1 MAQFFTTKPVVLV
14 VDDNEQ
20 TSSVIQEML
29 ELMDFDVE
37 VATDGRIAVAMTGA
51 KTYAVV
57 LMDVE
62 MPVMDGLAATTAIR
76 SQELAELMPPVPIVG
91 ITGHTDTGT
100 RMLCQRAGMTDVLLK
115 PFAMSKLEEKL
126 KILCGQRLN

>member
-1 MAQFFTTKPVVLV
+1 MTQFTSLKPVVLL

-37 VATDGRIAVAMTGA
+37 VAADGKVAVAMTGA
-51 KTYAVV
+51 KAYAVV

-76 SQELAELMPPVPIVG
+76 SQEMAELMPPVPIVG

-100 RMLCQRAGMTDVLLK
+100 RMLCQRAGMTDVMLK

-126 KILCGQRLN
+126 KALCGQRLN